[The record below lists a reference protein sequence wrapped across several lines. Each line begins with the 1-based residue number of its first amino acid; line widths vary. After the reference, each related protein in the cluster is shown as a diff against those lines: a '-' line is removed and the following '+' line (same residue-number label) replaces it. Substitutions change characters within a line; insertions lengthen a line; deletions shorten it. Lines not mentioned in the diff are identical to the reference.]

1 MAWRCSGQNNEELVK
16 NLKRSHLVNEKSAY
30 EAMLAIDR
38 GAFVLPEYQSY
49 AYEDRPLPIGYDVTI
64 SAPHMHAMMLDQMAP
79 FLGPGTTALDIGSG
93 SGYIVACMAKMC
105 DKAYGVEHISPLVPR
120 SIKAV
125 SKYVSEDKFQ
135 ITVED
140 GRLGLPSHAPYNVI
154 HVGAAAQPEVIDT
167 LLKQLKPNGLL
178 IIPVELSSGEQV
190 LLAYTFDSAG
200 KPVKKHVCDVMFV
213 PLTSPPKDLH
223 E

>member
-1 MAWRCSGQNNEELVK
+1 MAWRCTGSSNEELVK
-16 NLKRSHLVNEKSAY
+16 NLKRSRLVNEKAAFD
-30 EAMLAIDR
+30 AMLAIDR
-38 GAFVLPEYQSY
+38 GAFVLPEFLSC

-105 DKAYGVEHISPLVPR
+105 DKAYGIEHIAPLVPR
-120 SIKAV
+120 SIEAV
-125 SKYVSEDKFQ
+125 KKFIPEDKFQ
-135 ITVED
+135 ISLGD
-140 GRLGLPSHAPYNVI
+140 GRLGLPDHAPYNVI
-154 HVGAAAQPEVIDT
+154 HVGAAAQPVVVGM

-190 LLAYTFDSAG
+190 LYAYTLDAEG

-213 PLTSPPKDLH
+213 PLTSPPKFLK

>member
-1 MAWRCSGQNNEELVK
+1 MAWRCSGESNEELVK
-16 NLKRSHLVNEKSAY
+16 NLKRNRLVNEKAAY

-38 GAFVLPEYQSY
+38 SAFVLPEYQNY

-79 FLGPGTTALDIGSG
+79 FLGQGTTALDIGSG

-125 SKYVSEDKFQ
+125 SKFVPEDKFE

-140 GRLGLPSHAPYNVI
+140 GRLGLPNHAPYNVI
-154 HVGAAAQPEVIDT
+154 HVGAAAQPEVVDV

-178 IIPVELSSGEQV
+178 IIPVELNTGEQV
-190 LLAYTFDSAG
+190 LLSYTFDKEG
-200 KPVKKHVCDVMFV
+200 KPVRKHVCDVMFV
-213 PLTSPPKDLH
+213 PLTSAPKNLN